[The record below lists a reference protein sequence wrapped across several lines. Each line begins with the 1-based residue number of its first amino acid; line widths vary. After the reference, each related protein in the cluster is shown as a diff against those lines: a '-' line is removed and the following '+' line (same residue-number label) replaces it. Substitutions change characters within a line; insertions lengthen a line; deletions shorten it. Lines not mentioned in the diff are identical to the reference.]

1 MILSYFLYR
10 TFIDVTVQANG
21 SATSLINTVPRCS
34 LNAHLNLLNSSVA
47 LSKYSLY
54 TVLIY
59 IYFVNLIIKK
69 EDWKYLTEP
78 EIERIVLTNSYLKI
92 EFLKPKMKENSHNRY
107 FHAKS
112 IKFLATNV
120 NECNKLRSFSSKYS
134 YYWFFKNG
142 LHNPCE
148 LNLRKHFTLKF
159 TFIFVNPALNSMSY

>member
-10 TFIDVTVQANG
+10 TFIDVTVQANR

-34 LNAHLNLLNSSVA
+34 LNAHLNLLNSPVA

-69 EDWKYLTEP
+69 KTESILLNQKLK
-78 EIERIVLTNSYLKI
+78 ELYLKI

-134 YYWFFKNG
+134 YFWFFKNG
-142 LHNPCE
+142 LHNPS
-148 LNLRKHFTLKF
+148 KAFHTQIHFHF
-159 TFIFVNPALNSMSY
+159 C